1 MYRVGV
7 VGRDAVSAV
16 AMQPTRPFEDPDC
29 LCATGNA
36 VHTFLRHTAGHG
48 RAIPDSLR
56 PITLRTLTMAT
67 WDKSDGIQVEP
78 GCTVSYP
85 AARQSFTEN
94 KTPRPGEDAPDADP
108 MLPSDAL
115 ISPA

>member
-1 MYRVGV
+1 M
-7 VGRDAVSAV
+7 S
-16 AMQPTRPFEDPDC
+16 PPD
-29 LCATGNA
+29 N
-36 VHTFLRHTAGHG
+36 H
-48 RAIPDSLR
+48 R
-56 PITLRTLTMAT
+56 PITLRALTTAT
-67 WDKSDGIQVEP
+67 WDKSDGIQVEL

>member
-7 VGRDAVSAV
+7 VGRDAVSSRDHANH
-16 AMQPTRPFEDPDC
+16 ASIEDPDC

-36 VHTFLRHTAGHG
+36 VHTILRHMAGLG
-48 RAIPDSLR
+48 TAIPDSLR
-56 PITLRTLTMAT
+56 PITTRTLTTAT

-85 AARQSFTEN
+85 AAPQSFTEN
-94 KTPRPGEDAPDADP
+94 KTLRPSLDAPDADP
-108 MLPSDAL
+108 MFSVFAL